1 MQGDNDTLEAETMC
15 ALHVMKEILKELYG
29 EEAAR
34 KRIMEGVDFTLN
46 YAESVKIEGRM
57 IDG

>member
-1 MQGDNDTLEAETMC
+1 MITVNGPRVELQGDNDTLEAETMC

-34 KRIMEGVDFTLN
+34 KKDN
-46 YAESVKIEGRM
+46 GRRRLYFKLC
-57 IDG
+57 